1 MFKYTHPWQALCQ
14 TIDQRSKKQ
23 VNLEI
28 PIEVSV
34 VNEVKS
40 QPSVTVS
47 KDLADGNLTNFDPQP
62 VGIPERTPVQS
73 KDSEQDRTPSK
84 DTWEIST
91 AGSRDRLEE
100 QSDNELVLKEVGEK
114 ESVFLKGPQLF
125 AQSENSLEED
135 TPDLMEKT
143 GGNVFATSN
152 GSLVNSDYSYQS
164 HENGTHLLPHNQN
177 APTLINSGSPVS
189 VTPTSGIDGGN
200 DVTIH
205 ATKVSVIQHTDVDD
219 HDTPTHG
226 EPFFSKTQHDED
238 WTHSTKLAT
247 IKREANFDLRT
258 YHVEKK
264 PTRLFS
270 DVEEEKYKAV
280 VIQGTVDDEML
291 TKERREVI
299 RNQAMKKNATIAEK
313 WASAE
318 QLNMEEK
325 PSLAD
330 SMQKQDEMKIPS
342 TETNASPFSPST
354 AHSEGINTEQ
364 INFTAA
370 RQQFLEME
378 KSQPEVPMSPRP
390 STQTSRILNQSSTLS
405 ASMHS
410 LHYKVDTSPG
420 VAVQAV
426 RVECLPDEEKEF
438 LEKPFPKSNGTFI
451 AEKAT
456 VENGDGG
463 IFGKNQQ
470 TLPVCSS
477 IEDLDSGLGEMPN
490 DCSYGYTSDSGA
502 STEIPNTGT
511 NNSCAALE
519 SPELKRVSE
528 TPIQREIRLAV
539 EREESLRKER
549 GIKKSGSSEEMVEI
563 RAKPL
568 LSQLPP
574 TSPFSKSKDK
584 NRMVF
589 FVQREIEM
597 DSKREE
603 KLKEEGKVQGLYDR
617 GTPEEVEK
625 RKKVFEQQIDHVP
638 VVPQQSRHPK
648 ATSSASQHSV
658 AVHSLPVEDS
668 TIQGDSTEYKVIL
681 REYPDYQLNSKSN
694 SKTNSSKMD
703 PASHSTVTSLAENW
717 PTLSEEP
724 YILRPLKSQTTFLI
738 EKEIEEEQR
747 REEELRAQRQR
758 WQPVGNLDSTS
769 TPDSLN
775 STVNLMSP
783 GQPTI
788 AGTSNGDRTKGLTET
803 IPKQERQK
811 GKPWERKDDTSV
823 LESTRVTR
831 RQSTLAQ
838 RWEAGIFHNHLEE

>member
-1 MFKYTHPWQALCQ
+1 
-14 TIDQRSKKQ
+14 
-23 VNLEI
+23 
-28 PIEVSV
+28 
-34 VNEVKS
+34 
-40 QPSVTVS
+40 
-47 KDLADGNLTNFDPQP
+47 
-62 VGIPERTPVQS
+62 
-73 KDSEQDRTPSK
+73 
-84 DTWEIST
+84 
-91 AGSRDRLEE
+91 
-100 QSDNELVLKEVGEK
+100 
-114 ESVFLKGPQLF
+114 
-125 AQSENSLEED
+125 
-135 TPDLMEKT
+135 MEKT
-143 GGNVFATSN
+143 EGNVFATSN

-164 HENGTHLLPHNQN
+164 LENGTHLLSHNPN
-177 APTLINSGSPVS
+177 ATTLINSGSPVS
-189 VTPTSGIDGGN
+189 VTPTSGIDGSN
-200 DVTIH
+200 DVIIH
-205 ATKVSVIQHTDVDD
+205 ATKVSVIQHTDVDN
-219 HDTPTHG
+219 HDTPAHG
-226 EPFFSKTQHDED
+226 DPFFSKTQHDED

-270 DVEEEKYKAV
+270 DEEEKYQAV
-280 VIQGTVDDEML
+280 VIKGTVDDEML
-291 TKERREVI
+291 TEERREII

-330 SMQKQDEMKIPS
+330 SMQKQDEMKILS
-342 TETNASPFSPST
+342 TETNASPFLSST

-390 STQTSRILNQSSTLS
+390 SAQTSRILNQSSTLS
-405 ASMHS
+405 ESMHP
-410 LHYKVDTSPG
+410 LRYKVDTSPG
-420 VAVQAV
+420 VTLQAV
-426 RVECLPDEEKEF
+426 RVECLPDEENEF

-463 IFGKNQQ
+463 MFGKSQQ

-502 STEIPNTGT
+502 STEILNTGT
-511 NNSCAALE
+511 DNSGAALE
-519 SPELKRVSE
+519 SPEVKRVSE
-528 TPIQREIRLAV
+528 TPIQKEIRLAM
-539 EREESLRKER
+539 EREDSLRKER

-563 RAKPL
+563 RTKPL

-574 TSPFSKSKDK
+574 TSLFSKSKDK
-584 NRMVF
+584 NWMVF

-603 KLKEEGKVQGLYDR
+603 KLKEEGKVQGLYDK
-617 GTPEEVEK
+617 GMPEEVEK
-625 RKKVFEQQIDHVP
+625 RKKVFEQQIDDVP
-638 VVPQQSRHPK
+638 VVPQQGQHPK
-648 ATSSASQHSV
+648 ITSSASQDSV
-658 AVHSLPVEDS
+658 AVHSLPVEGS

-694 SKTNSSKMD
+694 SKTNSSKID
-703 PASHSTVTSLAENW
+703 PASHSTVARLVENW

-738 EKEIEEEQR
+738 EKEIEEEQH
-747 REEELRAQRQR
+747 REKELQAQRQR

-788 AGTSNGDRTKGLTET
+788 AGTSNGDQTKGLTET

-831 RQSTLAQ
+831 RQSALAQ